1 MVVKSITK
9 YLTLLLFVVITAIGY
24 AHDRDSAA
32 VVATLPAK
40 ASTEL
45 STAHIDYTAHNSDIT
60 LSRQVS
66 SPSTIQLHSATKRTN
81 NAHKN
86 NFEFTKAG
94 KFLNACI
101 GGFIHQHD
109 LTLHASFTKSN
120 HRLIRLGK
128 LII

>member
-9 YLTLLLFVVITAIGY
+9 YLTLLLFVVITAIGH

-32 VVATLPAK
+32 VVATLPAE

-86 NFEFTKAG
+86 NFEFTKSG
-94 KFLNACI
+94 KCFSTCI
-101 GGFIHQHD
+101 GNYIHQYQ
-109 LTLHASFTKSN
+109 LTTHLSFTKSN